1 MGPLSTVYYVM
12 FFSLRPPGRPMDLPG
27 VKAACG
33 ERLTGGRIDQSL
45 FQVFGIDSG

>member
-1 MGPLSTVYYVM
+1 MGPSSTVYDVM
-12 FFSLRPPGRPMDLPG
+12 FFSSRPPGRPMDLPG

-45 FQVFGIDSG
+45 FHVFGIDSG